1 VKVAGPKE
9 ITPSSALIVPKF
21 VLAFLIL
28 MTRVSSSVVS
38 IVPWFSRLPRV
49 NEPEPVNVASA
60 SVIVSEFAA

>member
-1 VKVAGPKE
+1 VSVTGPKE

-28 MTRVSSSVVS
+28 TTKVSSLVVS
-38 IVPWFSRLPRV
+38 IVPWLSRLPSAS
-49 NEPEPVNVASA
+49 EPDPFSVASA